1 MKHGVGQGTLN
12 IGWMQRI
19 SAGCSRCRSIIL
31 ACFLMFLIFFRL
43 LPPCIYCCRP
53 AVWAMW
59 LSAAWV
65 QYTRPAGPM
74 ERRLTTNQEIAGST
88 PASVISSSSI
98 GTLFFIFLCAAFGN
112 VDLSYRT
119 LTGLWR
125 TDYAMT
131 QPGMGFTECTSGY
144 YSYTMLPS
152 TEYTIPLPAHL
163 SSSCP

>member
-1 MKHGVGQGTLN
+1 
-12 IGWMQRI
+12 
-19 SAGCSRCRSIIL
+19 
-31 ACFLMFLIFFRL
+31 
-43 LPPCIYCCRP
+43 
-53 AVWAMW
+53 
-59 LSAAWV
+59 
-65 QYTRPAGPM
+65 M